1 MQNVIGKKYP
11 TVEHVLVDSSHVL
24 LNDCFLIYNNDHFQ
38 VPIDQIIHSERFL
51 IHLGLLYH
59 QLLVL
64 CSDDVKYLSVIEN
77 MFVNLKLSNGEAPEE
92 QFVHIPISIQS
103 ETMYKIIDWS
113 RAAKKTDE
121 SKLDFCQFFPN
132 INIKEAIQILEA
144 SLFLGLIKLEKC
156 AAKWIASKL
165 EGKSTS
171 EMAQILVVPN
181 AGLNEESQE
190 QLNQFKL
197 VTPPYLD

>member
-1 MQNVIGKKYP
+1 MHFIQKLFVSSSTKLSSELGDVATASLPSPLETSTAVCTTPNQARR
-11 TVEHVLVDSSHVL
+11 VLKT
-24 LNDCFLIYNNDHFQ
+24 
-38 VPIDQIIHSERFL
+38 ID
-51 IHLGLLYH
+51 G

-64 CSDDVKYLSVIEN
+64 CADDVKYLSVIEN

-171 EMAQILVVPN
+171 EMAQILEVPKV
-181 AGLNEESQE
+181 GLNEESQE
-190 QLNQFKL
+190 QLNQFKF